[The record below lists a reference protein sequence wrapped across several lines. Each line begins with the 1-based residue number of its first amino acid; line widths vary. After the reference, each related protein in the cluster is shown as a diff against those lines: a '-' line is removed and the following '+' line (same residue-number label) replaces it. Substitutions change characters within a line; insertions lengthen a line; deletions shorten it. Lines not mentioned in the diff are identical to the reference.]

1 MPAPALL
8 SRVTAAARKALA
20 GVKAKFSGHPA
31 DEGLAGRPVDEGEP
45 PEQHAESGCPSH
57 EEPESPPTVSQS
69 GHVTNQMS
77 GTANK
82 VLQAGDIKGGVK
94 F

>member
-20 GVKAKFSGHPA
+20 GVTAKFSGRPA
-31 DEGLAGRPVDEGEP
+31 DGGLAGRPVDEGEP
-45 PEQHAESGCPSH
+45 PEQRAESGRPPSG
-57 EEPESPPTVSQS
+57 EPESPSTVSQA

-82 VLQAGDIKGGVK
+82 VLQAGDIKGGVR

>member
-1 MPAPALL
+1 MPAPVLL
-8 SRVTAAARKALA
+8 TMATAAARKAVA
-20 GVKAKFSGHPA
+20 GLKGKFSTRRPA
-31 DEGLAGRPVDEGEP
+31 REAEV
-45 PEQHAESGCPSH
+45 PERQHVELGGQRRD
-57 EEPESPPTVSQS
+57 EPESPPAVSQS

-82 VLQAGDIKGGVK
+82 VLQAGDIRGGVR